1 VTMAQWVEEE
11 ERSRVV
17 QGVVQL
23 AVVVVVVVGACCRR
37 FAIFAISATVGSPH
51 SGQNSLLRCPVA
63 ALAAE
68 EYAPLLPRRS
78 PRGAHPFHVQR

>member
-23 AVVVVVVVGACCRR
+23 AVVVVVGACCRR
-37 FAIFAISATVGSPH
+37 FAIFVISATVGSLH
-51 SGQNSLLRCPVA
+51 SGQNSLLWCPVA

-78 PRGAHPFHVQR
+78 PLGAHPFHVQR